1 MQTLNPQQLAAVKHL
16 SSPLLVLAGA
26 GSGKTR
32 VITYKIAY
40 LIEEC
45 GYKPNKIFAVTFT
58 NKASREMAERITKK
72 LGAKARGLSVSTF
85 HTLGLGF
92 IRQEHIR
99 LGLKANISIYDSED
113 VLNLLR
119 DIYGKD
125 GSEITEQLQTQQN
138 QISNWK
144 SANILPEE
152 ALSIAK
158 DETQFAIARL
168 YASYQQT
175 LRSYNAVDFDDL
187 ILLPLQLLKN
197 DQEIREKWQNK
208 IQYLLV
214 DEYQD
219 TNTTQYELVRHLTG
233 AKGSLT
239 VVGDDHQAIYAWR
252 GANHEN
258 LQLLQHDYP
267 NLKVITL
274 EQNYRSTGTILQ
286 AANNLISHN
295 QNVFAKNLWSD
306 LGMGEQIRILVN
318 ANDQAEAERIATEIH
333 QHKFL
338 NQTNFSDYAVMYRSN
353 HQSRVLEKALREYQI
368 PYQLSGGTSFFS
380 RSEVKDILAY
390 LKLIVNNDDDGAFL
404 RIANVPRRE
413 IGPATLEKLS
423 DYAQNRE
430 ISLFEAS
437 FELGLEQTLTGKSL
451 HKLQEFCNW
460 LNQTIDSIEGDTE
473 DTMAVIKGMVARI
486 DYETWLI
493 DCSSSPMQAE
503 KRMENVNDLLEWLE
517 KLLKDGLSLN
527 EALNKMLLI
536 DMLSRNAEESNSDRV
551 NLLTLHAA
559 KGLEFPH
566 VFILGFEEEL
576 LPHRNSIDTDTVE
589 EERRLA
595 YVGLTRAQHT
605 LTLTLSK
612 QRRRYKELVDCQ
624 PSRFLKELPTE
635 LLSWDDPASKQLDP
649 EQRQQKGK
657 AQLSALKSMLSQ
669 NQEVS

>member
-1 MQTLNPQQLAAVKHL
+1 MQTLNAEQLAAVTHL

-40 LIEEC
+40 LIEQC
-45 GYKPNKIFAVTFT
+45 GYKPNKIYAVTFT
-58 NKASREMAERITKK
+58 NKASREMAARISKT

-85 HTLGLGF
+85 HTLGLNF
-92 IRQEHIR
+92 IRQEHKL
-99 LGLKANISIYDSED
+99 LGFKANISIYDSED

-119 DIYGKD
+119 DISGKD
-125 GSEITEQLQTQQN
+125 NTEITEQLQTQQQ
-138 QISNWK
+138 QISSWK
-144 SANILPEE
+144 SATISPEE
-152 ALSIAK
+152 ALTIAK

-168 YASYQQT
+168 YAVYQQT

-197 DQEIREKWQNK
+197 DETVREKWQNK

-219 TNTTQYELVRHLTG
+219 TNNTQYELVRCLTG
-233 AKGSLT
+233 VKGALT

-258 LQLLQHDYP
+258 LQQLQHDFP

-286 AANNLISHN
+286 AANHLIGHN
-295 QNVFAKNLWSD
+295 KNVFAKNLWSD
-306 LGMGEQIRILVN
+306 LGMGDQIRVIITPN
-318 ANDQAEAERIATEIH
+318 EQEEANRIATEIH
-333 QHKFL
+333 HHKFL
-338 NQTNFSDYAVMYRSN
+338 NQTKFSDYAVMYRSN
-353 HQSRVLEKALREYQI
+353 HQSRVLEQALREYQI
-368 PYQLSGGTSFFS
+368 PYQLSGGTSFFA

-390 LKLIVNNDDDGAFL
+390 LKILVNPDDDVAFL

-413 IGPATLEKLS
+413 IGPSTLEKLS
-423 DYAQNRE
+423 TYAQQRE
-430 ISLFEAS
+430 ISLFTAS
-437 FELGLEQTLTGKSL
+437 FELGLEQTLSGKPL

-460 LNQTIDSIEGDTE
+460 LNFTTDALQTENPI
-473 DTMAVIKGMVARI
+473 AVVRGIVGKI
-486 DYETWLI
+486 DYETWLL
-493 DCSSSPMQAE
+493 DSCTNPTVAE
-503 KRMENVNDLLEWLE
+503 KRMANVNDLLDWLE
-517 KLLKDGLSLN
+517 KMLKEELTLA
-527 EALNKMLLI
+527 EAVNKMLLI
-536 DMLSRNAEESNSDRV
+536 DMLSRKEEESDIDRV

-566 VFILGFEEEL
+566 VFILGLEEEL
-576 LPHRNSIDTDTVE
+576 LPHRNSIESDTIE

-595 YVGLTRAQHT
+595 YVGLTRAQRT

-612 QRRRYKELVDCQ
+612 QRRRYKELIDCQ
-624 PSRFLKELPTE
+624 PSRFLAELPTE
-635 LLSWDDPASKQLDP
+635 LLIWEGLATSAKDPA
-649 EQRQQKGK
+649 QRQQQGK
-657 AQLSALKSMLSQ
+657 AQLSALKSMLNKSA
-669 NQEVS
+669 EIT

>member
-1 MQTLNPQQLAAVKHL
+1 MQTLNPQQIAAVKHL
-16 SSPLLVLAGA
+16 ASPLLVLAGA
-26 GSGKTR
+26 GSGKTS
-32 VITYKIAY
+32 VITHKIAY

-58 NKASREMAERITKK
+58 NKASREMAERISHK
-72 LGAKARGLSVSTF
+72 LGSKAKGLAVSTF
-85 HTLGLGF
+85 HTFGLNF
-92 IRQEHIR
+92 IRKEHLH
-99 LGLKANISIYDSED
+99 LGLKANISIYDTED

-119 DIYGKD
+119 DISGRD
-125 GSEITEQLQTQQN
+125 GSEVNEQLQKQQQ

-144 SANILPEE
+144 SAAILPEQ
-152 ALSIAK
+152 ALTIAK
-158 DETQFAIARL
+158 DETEFAIARL
-168 YASYQQT
+168 YAVYQQT

-197 DQEIREKWQNK
+197 NPDIKEKWQNK

-233 AKGSLT
+233 AKGALT

-258 LQLLQHDYP
+258 LQLLQQDYP

-286 AANNLISHN
+286 AANHLISHN
-295 QNVFAKNLWSD
+295 SNVFAKNLWSD
-306 LGMGEQIRILVN
+306 LGAGEPIRVILN
-318 ANDQAEAERIATEIH
+318 PNDQEEANRIATEIH

-338 NQTNFSDYAVMYRSN
+338 NQTKFSDYAVMYRSN
-353 HQSRVLEKALREYQI
+353 HQSRIIEKALREYQI

-390 LKLIVNNDDDGAFL
+390 LKLLVNHADDGAVL

-423 DYAQNRE
+423 AYAQQRE
-430 ISLFEAS
+430 TSLFEAS
-437 FELGLEQTLTGKSL
+437 FELGLEQTLTGKPL
-451 HKLQEFCNW
+451 HKLQEFVNW
-460 LNQTIDSIEGDTE
+460 LNLVVDDLQDENP
-473 DTMAVIKGMVARI
+473 MAVIRGMVAKL
-486 DYETWLI
+486 DYETWLL
-493 DCSSSPMQAE
+493 DTCSNPVQAE

-517 KLLKDGLSLN
+517 RLLKDNLTLV

-536 DMLSRNAEESNSDRV
+536 DMLSRNAEENNSDRV

-559 KGLEFPH
+559 KGLEFTH
-566 VFILGFEEEL
+566 VYILGLEEEL
-576 LPHRNSIDTDTVE
+576 LPHRNSIEADTIE

-595 YVGLTRAQHT
+595 YVGLTRAQRT

-612 QRRRYKELVDCQ
+612 QRRRYKELIDSQ
-624 PSRFLKELPTE
+624 PSRFLAELPSD
-635 LLSWDDPASKQLDP
+635 LLIWEGLNTKQDPM
-649 EQRQQKGK
+649 QRQAKGK
-657 AQLSALKSMLSQ
+657 AQLSALKLML
-669 NQEVS
+669 EPVKK